1 MKRKHRPRKNPNDL
15 IADLGGIREPLN
27 LNELRNT
34 QIEIKESG
42 RTIGRYKLPDLV
54 RKFW

>member
-1 MKRKHRPRKNPNDL
+1 MKRKHRPRKMRNDL
-15 IADLGGIREPLN
+15 VADLSNIRDPIN

-34 QIEIKESG
+34 QISIRESG